1 MILSGTPFLHY
12 FTSHA
17 EIDPATAYLFTH
29 FQVANLVSAFLVSS
43 NPTNLVLTSA
53 FGITFLQYSAWMALP
68 TVAAVVVLYPPLR
81 FWQFRRKSLIP
92 PKLAPPKR
100 DPRKELKDAKG
111 GVFGAVLFIVTIA
124 LLIGLSAGGY
134 LEHVLGVWVV
144 VLPAAL
150 AMFAWNCIH
159 DLHVR
164 GGSDGS
170 KHSEDREM
178 EKVTSKTG
186 KQTDEVGGYAEQGG
200 VGKAD
205 GMSNGAEKL
214 ATTSLAEKLDTTSRA
229 EKLDTS
235 SADRPDANAK
245 SISTPDQPISPIEPA
260 LDAGLEHR
268 SKGTR
273 NTSPSTVSATS
284 TLPNDP
290 TADPSYPPELTTGT
304 ANRDTAPPP
313 DATLSLFDTPSLRP
327 IKQTFPSAI
336 FVLSHMPWSLVPF
349 AFSMFILVEAL
360 QYTGW
365 IRVFGGW
372 WTAWAEVAGVA
383 GSVWLMGTLAVI
395 GCNVSTALINVIQE

>member
-1 MILSGTPFLHY
+1 LILSGTPFLHY

-81 FWQFRRKSLIP
+81 FWQFRRKNLIP
-92 PKLAPPKR
+92 PKLSPPKR
-100 DPRKELKDAKG
+100 DPRKELRDAKG

-144 VLPAAL
+144 VVPAAL
-150 AMFAWNCIH
+150 AMFAWNCVH
-159 DLHVR
+159 DLHVC

-170 KHSEDREM
+170 KHSEDRAM
-178 EKVTSKTG
+178 EKVTSKIG
-186 KQTDEVGGYAEQGG
+186 KQTEESGGYAAQDGA
-200 VGKAD
+200 GKAD
-205 GMSNGAEKL
+205 GISNG
-214 ATTSLAEKLDTTSRA
+214 A

-235 SADRPDANAK
+235 STDRPDANAK
-245 SISTPDQPISPIEPA
+245 STPTPDQSASPIEPA
-260 LDAGLEHR
+260 LEAELEHR
-268 SKGTR
+268 SKETR
-273 NTSPSTVSATS
+273 NISPSTVSATS

-290 TADPSYPPELTTGT
+290 TADPSYPPQLTTGT

-313 DATLSLFDTPSLRP
+313 DSSLSLFDTPYLRP
-327 IKQTFPSAI
+327 VKQTFPSAI

-372 WTAWAEVAGVA
+372 WTAWADVAGVA
-383 GSVWLMGTLAVI
+383 GSIWLMGTLAVI
-395 GCNVSTALINVIQE
+395 GCNVSARPV